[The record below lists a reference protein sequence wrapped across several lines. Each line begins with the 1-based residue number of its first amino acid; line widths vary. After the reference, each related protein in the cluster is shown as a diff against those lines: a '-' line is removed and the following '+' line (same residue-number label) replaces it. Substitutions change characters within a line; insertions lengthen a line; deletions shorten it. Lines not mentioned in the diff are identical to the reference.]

1 MLNNPNILCRQFDNM
16 DGNLE
21 LFKKSLAGKLFG
33 KNLHF
38 YQEVHST
45 NDTAFSL
52 GMHNAAEG
60 TAVIADSQTGGKGR
74 LQRRWHSPPGDN
86 LYTSVILKPEFE
98 TFRASQIPLMAG
110 VAVARALDHYCSGI
124 TLKWPNDVMIRGK
137 KVCGILSQAK
147 LSANKINF
155 IVLGIGIN
163 VNMDTHRF
171 PEEIRNIATSL
182 AIETGAIISRQE
194 LIISLYE
201 NLEKCYKQL
210 LQKGFIP
217 VRQEWLRLAPMIGRQ
232 MKIVFKN
239 EAIEGTAVGL
249 DDNGSLIL
257 MTAENKAI
265 TVSAGDSTIMR

>member
-1 MLNNPNILCRQFDNM
+1 L
-16 DGNLE
+16 
-21 LFKKSLAGKLFG
+21 
-33 KNLHF
+33 
-38 YQEVHST
+38 
-45 NDTAFSL
+45 
-52 GMHNAAEG
+52 
-60 TAVIADSQTGGKGR
+60 
-74 LQRRWHSPPGDN
+74 PP
-86 LYTSVILKPEFE
+86 L
-98 TFRASQIPLMAG
+98 
-110 VAVARALDHYCSGI
+110 
-124 TLKWPNDVMIRGK
+124 WPSK
-137 KVCGILSQAK
+137 
-147 LSANKINF
+147 
-155 IVLGIGIN
+155 
-163 VNMDTHRF
+163 
-171 PEEIRNIATSL
+171 
-182 AIETGAIISRQE
+182 TGAIISRQE

>member
-1 MLNNPNILCRQFDNM
+1 M